1 MSTKESIDEEPS
13 ASFRVFLTDKEYER
27 EDTDQEITSEVT
39 RMKCQGYAAKEE
51 EYNELVEPAINSNQ
65 EVNDVIDKNI
75 FLRIKSKNTLN
86 KIRYKLKIL

>member
-1 MSTKESIDEEPS
+1 MSTKESIDEEPG
-13 ASFRVFLTDKEYER
+13 ASFRVFLTDKEYES

-39 RMKCQGYAAKEE
+39 RVECQGYAAKEE

-86 KIRYKLKIL
+86 KIRYKLTIL